1 MIKQYV
7 NIGLKRL
14 LTFKVYSLINIIGF
28 GIAIAVCLA
37 ILLFTNY
44 HFSFDKYITD
54 GENSYRIISRYGDGT
69 YNANT
74 FACFDD
80 VLNSCPE
87 VASHAIAYTNHHVD
101 EIYVG
106 NDKIKCD
113 ELIFANVSFLDFF
126 SVKMLEGNKQSV
138 NQPNTMFVTPAMAKK
153 LFPDKEAINQTVLV
167 KSLTANRDS
176 LIGFTI
182 TGIIEPL
189 PETSHLGYEILLSQ
203 KGHFSQTVETLKA
216 RKVFGSAVYV
226 KLFPNTNITAFEQ
239 SIAQKIAPILQGV
252 HGPPPEVFNHK
263 LQAIYDIHF
272 STDTT
277 NEIRPIIRRSSLYI
291 LLLVGIL
298 IFIIATIN
306 FINIHI
312 ARASFHRKQS
322 KIIVFLGGG
331 KRHLFSNIFIEI
343 LLSVIIS
350 FLIAII
356 FLVVFRE
363 PLTNQFFIDWN
374 ISFQNIEFW
383 TVTTILF
390 LVVAIM
396 VLLFCSS
403 IFINKIGELRQ
414 IKLAI
419 PLMVFQFVLVI
430 ALIGFTILINK
441 QMHFVNQKELGYTS
455 ENVLIIQINQRNSK
469 INTFRDELLKLP
481 GIISA
486 ATALHY
492 PGYHLQDMNLSIG
505 DNSFPFKFGFI
516 DQYAIK
522 TLNINTLQYF
532 KAAKEKATD
541 GWYINESFYNKLK
554 ETYSEVQ
561 IASSNFPENESKK
574 NDNILQKFEI
584 LGVINDF
591 HYASLHSEIE
601 NFAFFIP
608 KPDTRYNRFLFARV
622 NQSGSQVL
630 LGKIEKI
637 MHEIYPDQSFNYQFL
652 DEQLNNQYHS
662 EQSLLR
668 LINSFSVLA
677 IIIACLG
684 LIGLSLFMIE
694 KRTKEIGIRKVNGA
708 TVYEIIKMLNS
719 YFIKWIAL
727 AFVIAVPI
735 SFLAIQK
742 WLENFAYKT
751 AVSWW
756 IFALAGLITIVI
768 VILTVCWQTF
778 KAARRNP
785 IEALRYE

>member
-708 TVYEIIKMLNS
+708 TVYEIVKMLNT